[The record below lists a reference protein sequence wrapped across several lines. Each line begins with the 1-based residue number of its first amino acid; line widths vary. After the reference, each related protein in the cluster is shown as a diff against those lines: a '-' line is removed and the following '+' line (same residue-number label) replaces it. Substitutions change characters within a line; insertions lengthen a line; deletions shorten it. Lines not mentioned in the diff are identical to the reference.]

1 MYLYN
6 YLGAMSTYMKYPKG
20 SIVHKVKKKIHT
32 IKKSRKFL
40 MGKMFVYL
48 CLFVYLFVH
57 SFIYLFEQCTN
68 SLIEKKHQNLAQ
80 KKFFL

>member
-48 CLFVYLFVH
+48 C
-57 SFIYLFEQCTN
+57 
-68 SLIEKKHQNLAQ
+68 
-80 KKFFL
+80 